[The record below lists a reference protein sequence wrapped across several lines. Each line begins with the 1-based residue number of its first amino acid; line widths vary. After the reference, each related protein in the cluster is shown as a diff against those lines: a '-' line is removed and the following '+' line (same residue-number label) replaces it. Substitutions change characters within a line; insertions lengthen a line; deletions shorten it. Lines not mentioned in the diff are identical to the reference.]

1 MQRSRLCVHS
11 FIRSRCVQ
19 RIRGRSI
26 YSGAATDT
34 RSSLMLR
41 PGRELEF
48 ISNCGR
54 EIRFARGG
62 IARIYVIIG
71 GRSETGQI
79 RAFISARATSVVISQ
94 VGMLASRAGSRRDVL
109 DTSMVGSTNWIRD
122 STEKEIF
129 EIFGRSRVR
138 TSFRTSLEIVFDV
151 LTHFHCTFH

>member
-1 MQRSRLCVHS
+1 MWRFPFATTENFLEMQRSRLCVHS

-71 GRSETGQI
+71 GRSETGRI
-79 RAFISARATSVVISQ
+79 RAFISARARDTRRHSAGRYAGQPRRIAP
-94 VGMLASRAGSRRDVL
+94 GCPGYIDGWLLHKLDSR
-109 DTSMVGSTNWIRD
+109 
-122 STEKEIF
+122 
-129 EIFGRSRVR
+129 
-138 TSFRTSLEIVFDV
+138 FDGKRNI
-151 LTHFHCTFH
+151 